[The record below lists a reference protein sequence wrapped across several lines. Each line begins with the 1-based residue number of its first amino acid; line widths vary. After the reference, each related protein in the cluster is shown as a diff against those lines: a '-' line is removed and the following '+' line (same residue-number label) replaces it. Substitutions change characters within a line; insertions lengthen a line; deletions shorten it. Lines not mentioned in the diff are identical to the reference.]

1 MASLNAEQIYE
12 ITIAQTRLAYEI
24 IKNFETK
31 SVVMA
36 EYSQEDRDHITQLKK
51 EFIKMNCYLLDNET
65 LRNARKEIIGHFH
78 TVLLRSFE
86 WNCIMEGKGEEF
98 RETNK
103 IIYYSKYIKQFDE
116 SRAQD
121 FLKFEKEAMTS
132 LQFKSR
138 FAIPLKPLFNFRH
151 ALSAYGAILREFRV
165 FHPNRNVELLNEYE
179 NIRIKI
185 MIDCFGDYMWFDNL
199 QAFVKKWNEAMKKN
213 DEESYDPLS
222 EEITEGSYYLT
233 FKLQEF

>member
-1 MASLNAEQIYE
+1 MASLNAEQIYD

-24 IKNFETK
+24 IKNFKTK
-31 SVVMA
+31 SVVLA
-36 EYSQEDRDHITQLKK
+36 EYSQEDRDHITKLKK
-51 EFIKMNCYLLDNET
+51 EFNKTLCYLLDNQT

-86 WNCIMEGKGEEF
+86 WNCIMEGRGEEF

-103 IIYYSKYIKQFDE
+103 IIYSSKRVKQFDE
-116 SRAQD
+116 
-121 FLKFEKEAMTS
+121 FLKFESEVMTS

-138 FAIPLKPLFNFRH
+138 FAIPLKPLFNFRQ
-151 ALSAYGAILREFRV
+151 ALSAYSPILREFRV
-165 FHPNRNVELLNEYE
+165 FHPNKNVELLKEYE
-179 NIRIKI
+179 NIHIKI
-185 MIDCFGDYMWFDNL
+185 MIDCFGDYMWFDKL
-199 QAFVKKWNEAMKKN
+199 QAFVKKWNEAMEN

-222 EEITEGSYYLT
+222 EEITEGSYYLK